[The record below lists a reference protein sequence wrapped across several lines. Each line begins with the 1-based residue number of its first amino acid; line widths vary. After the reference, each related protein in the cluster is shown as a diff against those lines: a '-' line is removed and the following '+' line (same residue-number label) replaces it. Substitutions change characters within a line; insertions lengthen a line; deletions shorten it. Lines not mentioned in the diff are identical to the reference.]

1 MKKLCLALSV
11 LVLFLFIGQ
20 YALAQQTDYE
30 DALAAYMKRDY
41 GAAVER
47 LKEYVSQRPEAR
59 AYYLLGYASYA
70 LNKDD
75 EASGYFK
82 EAYLIDPEFDPGEIT
97 AEFKKM
103 RP

>member
-1 MKKLCLALSV
+1 MKKLCLALAL
-11 LVLFLFIGQ
+11 LVLFAGQ
-20 YALAQQTDYE
+20 YALAQQASYD
-30 DALAAYMKRDY
+30 DALAAYMKKDY
-41 GAAVER
+41 GAAVQR

-75 EASGYFK
+75 EASGYFE